1 MCVCIYIHIH
11 ISYFSYPFSD
21 HFLLI
26 IIPLNVYS
34 GPAFV
39 AWMGGNHTDS
49 RFRRGMGGT
58 LPPQY
63 ECQTSNIPFLAMI
76 TGKQHGGFEALGNE
90 IKPLNAAL
98 AVAASSMWVLRRI
111 KR

>member
-1 MCVCIYIHIH
+1 M
-11 ISYFSYPFSD
+11 FSHLTSFNNNT
-21 HFLLI
+21 
-26 IIPLNVYS
+26 LNMYS